1 MRKLS
6 ALFLLI
12 CSVQLSAQND
22 PFYSNYM
29 FNPAYYNPG
38 WLGDANG
45 AFAVFQHRSQWAG
58 YNTSLDGAGGAPTS
72 QLMTIVVPVDGVIQS
87 AGINM
92 SFDKAGAESILKI
105 QAGASYNFTFNS
117 GVLSLGVMPGVVTRT
132 LRFDL
137 LRFNDPSDQFNLGT
151 RESQSKFDLAAG
163 AFFRSYSGFFAGA
176 AIDHILKPSLIQ
188 IEGVDTELRGR
199 LKQTFY
205 FHGGRIFE
213 VNRDLE
219 ITPTAIVK
227 TDLSGYSFD
236 ISGVATY
243 KATMWGGLSFRKSES
258 VIVLLGYN
266 LLENKELKVGYSF
279 DYVAK
284 DQEAKQPT
292 SHEIFVRYNLPS
304 FVLGGRKAVKTPRF
318 SF

>member
-1 MRKLS
+1 
-6 ALFLLI
+6 
-12 CSVQLSAQND
+12 
-22 PFYSNYM
+22 
-29 FNPAYYNPG
+29 
-38 WLGDANG
+38 
-45 AFAVFQHRSQWAG
+45 
-58 YNTSLDGAGGAPTS
+58 
-72 QLMTIVVPVDGVIQS
+72 
-87 AGINM
+87 
-92 SFDKAGAESILKI
+92 
-105 QAGASYNFTFNS
+105 
-117 GVLSLGVMPGVVTRT
+117 
-132 LRFDL
+132 
-137 LRFNDPSDQFNLGT
+137 
-151 RESQSKFDLAAG
+151 
-163 AFFRSYSGFFAGA
+163 
-176 AIDHILKPSLIQ
+176 
-188 IEGVDTELRGR
+188 
-199 LKQTFY
+199 
-205 FHGGRIFE
+205 GGRIFE

-284 DQEAKQPT
+284 DQDAKQPT